1 MIRIYNQVSEG
12 ELGALEGYQAT
23 NFISI
28 FQKVKLALNL
38 LVPVKIQHCHHPHH
52 HYDNPHQPPG
62 DQILIAVIIT
72 IILLFLLLFIMI
84 INPNMTFIIRQDHE

>member
-1 MIRIYNQVSEG
+1 MSEG

-38 LVPVKIQHCHHPHH
+38 LVPVKIQPQHCHHPHH
-52 HYDNPHQPPG
+52 HYNYPHQPHS
-62 DQILIAVIIT
+62 DQIPIAVIIT

-84 INPNMTFIIRQDHE
+84 IKHDLHHQAGLWMTIDYI